1 MVKLLLQKMFRDM
14 KKSIAAYSICLLI
27 VAVGFCGYCLMSV
40 AKDHLMA
47 SRDLL
52 YERSSFSDGFAEVQE
67 APAAITDKLKKI
79 PGIADANARI
89 MKEVRIKEVDGEQ
102 ENTTARLKLISYVKG
117 GSDVPMLFQGM
128 DAGDGD
134 LQMVAGNAFLEAR
147 GYSPGQ
153 KIRLLVSGKETEFE
167 ITGGGISPE
176 NIYIIRN
183 IVEMYPDPYHYDV
196 GFVSLR
202 TMENLYGMRDM
213 ANSFTFTLQPGYE
226 VKDVKDQVEE
236 ILKPY
241 GCYSV
246 YGREDH
252 QSASML
258 NSELSQL
265 EEMAVVLPFLFLFVA
280 AVVLYITM
288 HRLID
293 QQRIQIGTMLS
304 LGITGQQIGFHY
316 LGYGLIIGV
325 IGGAVGGLLGN
336 LGATPLVVYYRN
348 YYNLP
353 DAISGIS
360 MQYLVLGILLAGT
373 FCGAVSFLCAKNLT
387 GLSPADALRPPAPK
401 SAKATLAERIPGFIK
416 LFTVPGIM
424 ALRSIGRNRRRSLLS
439 LFGIACA
446 FMITATLMSVNSL
459 FDVFLFDNLEKVQ
472 HQDFTVYFE
481 QPLKT
486 REVLASIQNSQI
498 EKMEP
503 FAETQG
509 KLMRGDTELDCT
521 LQAIEPDSTLC
532 RLSDKEGRR
541 VKVESE
547 GIVLSIHMSQRLGVK
562 AGDWID
568 VKVLYPEERVSRI
581 RVTAVMEQY
590 MGTTAYLSPEGLAK
604 ISEYRDVSTGVYIK
618 AAKDAQEELWKSFD
632 GAPLVTGIESRTA
645 KLDNWRNLMGS
656 FTVMIGSMVVLGILI
671 GLAVLYTSAL
681 ISFEELKR
689 ELSVMRMLGLTAKE
703 CLEVISV
710 GQWILT
716 AGGILLGIPMTL
728 WMSHMLAVSMSA
740 KMYSIPDFVD
750 AASVLEAIVLMGIAV
765 FISSQLILRK
775 LKAVSPVSLLMERE

>member
-1 MVKLLLQKMFRDM
+1 MVKLLLQKMLRDM
-14 KKSIAAYSICLLI
+14 RKSIAAYGICLLI

-40 AKDHLMA
+40 AEDHLIA

-52 YERSSFSDGFAEVQE
+52 YERSSFADGFAEVQE
-67 APAAITDKLKKI
+67 APAAITDKIKKI
-79 PGIADANARI
+79 PGITDANARI
-89 MKEVRIKEVDGEQ
+89 IKEVRIKEENQEQ
-102 ENTTARLKLISYVKG
+102 GNTTARLKLISYEKG

-153 KIRLLVSGKETEFE
+153 KIRVLVSGKETEFE

-202 TMENLYGMRDM
+202 TMENLYGMQDM
-213 ANSFTFTLQPGYE
+213 VNSFTFTLQPGYE

-236 ILKPY
+236 LLKPY

-304 LGITGQQIGFHY
+304 LGITGRQIGLHY
-316 LGYGLIIGV
+316 LGYGLLTGV

-336 LGATPLVVYYRN
+336 FGASPLITYYRQ

-353 DAISGIS
+353 DAIAGIS
-360 MQYLVLGILLAGT
+360 MKYLVLGTVLAGA

-509 KLMRGDTELDCT
+509 KLMRGDMELDCT

-532 RLSDKEGRR
+532 CLADKEGRR
-541 VKVESE
+541 VKVESD

-568 VKVLYPEERVSRI
+568 VKVLYPEERISRI

-604 ISEYRDVSTGVYIK
+604 ISEYRNVSTGIYIK

-632 GAPLVTGIESRTA
+632 GSPLVTGIESRAA
-645 KLDNWRNLMGS
+645 KLDTWRNLMGS
-656 FTVMIGSMVVLGILI
+656 FTVMIGSMVGLGILI

-750 AASVLEAIVLMGIAV
+750 AASVLEAIVLMGVAV

-775 LKAVSPVSLLMERE
+775 LKAVAPVSLLMERE

>member
-1 MVKLLLQKMFRDM
+1 MVKLLLQKMLRDM
-14 KKSIAAYSICLLI
+14 RKSIAAYGICLLI

-40 AKDHLMA
+40 AEDHLIA

-52 YERSSFSDGFAEVQE
+52 YERSSFADGFAEVQE
-67 APAAITDKLKKI
+67 APAAITDKIKEI
-79 PGIADANARI
+79 PGITDANARI
-89 MKEVRIKEVDGEQ
+89 IKEVRIKEENQEQ
-102 ENTTARLKLISYVKG
+102 GNTTARLKLISYEKG

-153 KIRLLVSGKETEFE
+153 KIRVMVSGKETEFE

-202 TMENLYGMRDM
+202 TMENLYGMQDM

-236 ILKPY
+236 LLKPY

-304 LGITGQQIGFHY
+304 LGITGRQIGLHY

-325 IGGAVGGLLGN
+325 IGGAMGGLLGN
-336 LGATPLVVYYRN
+336 FGASPLIAYYRQ

-353 DAISGIS
+353 DALAGIS
-360 MQYLVLGILLAGT
+360 MKYLVLGTVLAGT
-373 FCGAVSFLCAKNLT
+373 FCGTVSFLCAKNLT

-401 SAKATLAERIPGFIK
+401 SAKATLAERIPGFVR

-498 EKMEP
+498 EKVEP

-521 LQAIEPDSTLC
+521 LQAIEPDSTIC

-541 VKVESE
+541 INVESE

-568 VKVLYPEERVSRI
+568 VKVLYPEERISRI

-590 MGTTAYLSPEGLAK
+590 MGTTAYLPPEGLAK
-604 ISEYRDVSTGVYIK
+604 ISEYRNVSTEIYIK

-645 KLDNWRNLMGS
+645 KLDNWRSLMGS

-750 AASVLEAIVLMGIAV
+750 AASVLEAIVLMGVAV

>member
-1 MVKLLLQKMFRDM
+1 MVKLLLKKMFRDM
-14 KKSIAAYSICLLI
+14 KKSMAAYSICLLI

-213 ANSFTFTLQPGYE
+213 ANSFTFTLQPGYK

-288 HRLID
+288 HRMID

-304 LGITGQQIGFHY
+304 LGITGKQIGLHY

-360 MQYLVLGILLAGT
+360 MQYLALGILLAGT

-486 REVLASIQNSQI
+486 KEVLASIQNSQI

-568 VKVLYPEERVSRI
+568 VRVLYPEERITRI
-581 RVTAVMEQY
+581 RITAVMEQY

-645 KLDNWRNLMGS
+645 KLDNWRSLMGS

-750 AASVLEAIVLMGIAV
+750 AASVLEAIVLMGVAV

>member
-1 MVKLLLQKMFRDM
+1 MVKLLLKKMFRDM
-14 KKSIAAYSICLLI
+14 KKSMAAYSICLLI

-304 LGITGQQIGFHY
+304 LGITGKQIGLHY

-336 LGATPLVVYYRN
+336 LGATPLVVYYQN

-521 LQAIEPDSTLC
+521 LQAIEPNSTLC

-750 AASVLEAIVLMGIAV
+750 AASVLEAIVLMGVAV

>member
-1 MVKLLLQKMFRDM
+1 MVKLLLQKMLRDM
-14 KKSIAAYSICLLI
+14 RKSIAAYGICLLI
-27 VAVGFCGYCLMSV
+27 VAIGFCGYCLMSV
-40 AKDHLMA
+40 AEDHLIA

-52 YERSSFSDGFAEVQE
+52 YERSAFADGFAEVQE
-67 APAAITDKLKKI
+67 APAAITDKIKKI
-79 PGIADANARI
+79 PGITDANARI
-89 MKEVRIKEVDGEQ
+89 IKEVRIKEENQEQ
-102 ENTTARLKLISYVKG
+102 GNTTARLKLISYEKG

-153 KIRLLVSGKETEFE
+153 KIRVMVSGKETEFE

-202 TMENLYGMRDM
+202 TMENLYGMQDM

-236 ILKPY
+236 LLKPY

-304 LGITGQQIGFHY
+304 LGITGRQIGLHY
-316 LGYGLIIGV
+316 LGYGLLIGV
-325 IGGAVGGLLGN
+325 FGGAVGGLLGN
-336 LGATPLVVYYRN
+336 FGASPLITYYRQ

-353 DAISGIS
+353 DAIAGIS
-360 MQYLVLGILLAGT
+360 MKYLVLGTVLAGA

-401 SAKATLAERIPGFIK
+401 SAKATLAERIPGFIR

-486 REVLASIQNSQI
+486 KEVLASIQNSQI

-541 VKVESE
+541 IKVESE

-562 AGDWID
+562 VGDWID
-568 VKVLYPEERVSRI
+568 VKVLYPEERISRI

-590 MGTTAYLSPEGLAK
+590 MGTTAYLSPEELAK
-604 ISEYRDVSTGVYIK
+604 ISEYRDVSTGIYIK

-645 KLDNWRNLMGS
+645 KLDTWRNLMGS

-750 AASVLEAIVLMGIAV
+750 VTSVLESIVLMGVAV
-765 FISSQLILRK
+765 WISSRLILRK

>member
-1 MVKLLLQKMFRDM
+1 MVKLLLQKMLRDM
-14 KKSIAAYSICLLI
+14 RKSIAAYGICLLI

-40 AKDHLMA
+40 AEDHLIA

-52 YERSSFSDGFAEVQE
+52 YERSSFADGFAEVQE

-89 MKEVRIKEVDGEQ
+89 IKEVRIKEENQEQ
-102 ENTTARLKLISYVKG
+102 GNTTARLKLISYEKG

-153 KIRLLVSGKETEFE
+153 KIRVLVSGKETEFE

-202 TMENLYGMRDM
+202 TMENIYGMQDM

-236 ILKPY
+236 LLKPY

-304 LGITGQQIGFHY
+304 LGITGRQIGLHY

-325 IGGAVGGLLGN
+325 IGGAMGGLLGN
-336 LGATPLVVYYRN
+336 FGASPLITYYRQ

-353 DAISGIS
+353 DAIAGIS
-360 MQYLVLGILLAGT
+360 MKYLVLGTVLAGA
-373 FCGAVSFLCAKNLT
+373 FCGTVSFLCAKNLT
-387 GLSPADALRPPAPK
+387 GLSPADALRPPAPR
-401 SAKATLAERIPGFIK
+401 SAKATLAERIPGFVR

-532 RLSDKEGRR
+532 RLSDKEGRW

-581 RVTAVMEQY
+581 QITAVMEQY

-604 ISEYRDVSTGVYIK
+604 ISEYRDVCTGIYMK

-632 GAPLVTGIESRTA
+632 GASLVTGIESWTA
-645 KLDNWRNLMGS
+645 KLDTWRNLMGS
-656 FTVMIGSMVVLGILI
+656 FTVMIGSMVGLGILI

-740 KMYSIPDFVD
+740 KMYSIPDFVG
-750 AASVLEAIVLMGIAV
+750 AASVLEAIVLMGVAV

-775 LKAVSPVSLLMERE
+775 LKAVAPVSLLMERE

>member
-1 MVKLLLQKMFRDM
+1 MVKLLLQKMLRDM
-14 KKSIAAYSICLLI
+14 KKSMAAYGICLLI
-27 VAVGFCGYCLMSV
+27 VSVGFCGYCLMSV
-40 AKDHLMA
+40 AEDHLMA

-52 YERSSFSDGFAEVQE
+52 YERSSFGDGFAEVQE
-67 APAAITDKLKKI
+67 APAGITDKLKKI

-89 MKEVRIKEVDGEQ
+89 VKEVRIKEEDEEQ

-128 DAGDGD
+128 DAGDGE

-147 GYSPGQ
+147 GWSPGQ
-153 KIRLLVSGKETEFE
+153 KIRVLVSGKETEFE

-226 VKDVKDQVEE
+226 VKDVKNQVEE
-236 ILKPY
+236 LLKPY

-265 EEMAVVLPFLFLFVA
+265 EEMAVLLPFLFLFVA

-304 LGITGQQIGFHY
+304 LGITGKQIGLHY

-336 LGATPLVVYYRN
+336 LGATPLIIYYRN
-348 YYNLP
+348 YFNLP
-353 DAISGIS
+353 DAIAGIS
-360 MQYLVLGILLAGT
+360 MKYLVLGTVLAGT

-446 FMITATLMSVNSL
+446 FMITATLMSVNFL

-486 REVLASIQNSQI
+486 EEVLASIQNSQI

-541 VKVESE
+541 VKVESD
-547 GIVLSIHMSQRLGVK
+547 GIVLSIHMSQQLGVK

-568 VKVLYPEERVSRI
+568 VKVLYPEERISRI

-604 ISEYRDVSTGVYIK
+604 ISEYRDVSTGIYIK

-632 GAPLVTGIESRTA
+632 GAPLVTGIESRAA
-645 KLDNWRNLMGS
+645 KLDTWRNLMGS
-656 FTVMIGSMVVLGILI
+656 FTVMIGSMVAMGILI

-689 ELSVMRMLGLTAKE
+689 ELAVMRMLGLTAKE

-750 AASVLEAIVLMGIAV
+750 AAAVLKSIVLMGVAV
-765 FISSQLILRK
+765 FISSRLILRK

>member
-1 MVKLLLQKMFRDM
+1 MVKLLLQKMLRDM
-14 KKSIAAYSICLLI
+14 RKSIAAYGSCLLI
-27 VAVGFCGYCLMSV
+27 VAIGFCGYCLMSV
-40 AKDHLMA
+40 AEDHLIA

-52 YERSSFSDGFAEVQE
+52 YERSSFADGFAEVQE
-67 APAAITDKLKKI
+67 APAAITDKIKKI
-79 PGIADANARI
+79 PGITDANARI
-89 MKEVRIKEVDGEQ
+89 IKEVRIKEENQEQ
-102 ENTTARLKLISYVKG
+102 GNTTARLKLISYEKG

-153 KIRLLVSGKETEFE
+153 KIRVMVSGKETEFE

-196 GFVSLR
+196 GFVSFR
-202 TMENLYGMRDM
+202 TMENLYGMQDM

-236 ILKPY
+236 LLKPY
-241 GCYSV
+241 GFYSV

-280 AVVLYITM
+280 AVVLYIIM

-304 LGITGQQIGFHY
+304 LGITGRQIGLHY
-316 LGYGLIIGV
+316 LCYGLLIGV

-336 LGATPLVVYYRN
+336 FGASPLIIYYRQ

-353 DAISGIS
+353 DAIAGIS
-360 MQYLVLGILLAGT
+360 MKYLVLGTALAGA

-401 SAKATLAERIPGFIK
+401 SAKATMAEQIPGFIK

-568 VKVLYPEERVSRI
+568 VKVLYPEERISRI

-590 MGTTAYLSPEGLAK
+590 MGTTAYLSPEELAK
-604 ISEYRDVSTGVYIK
+604 ISEYRDVSTGIYIK

-645 KLDNWRNLMGS
+645 KLDTWRNLMGS

-703 CLEVISV
+703 GLEVISV

-750 AASVLEAIVLMGIAV
+750 VTSVLESIVLMGVAV
-765 FISSQLILRK
+765 WISSRLILRK

>member
-1 MVKLLLQKMFRDM
+1 MVKLLLKKMFRDM
-14 KKSIAAYSICLLI
+14 KKSMAAYSICLLI

-387 GLSPADALRPPAPK
+387 VLSPADALRPPAPK

-486 REVLASIQNSQI
+486 KEVLASIQNSQI

-568 VKVLYPEERVSRI
+568 VKVLYPKERVSRI

-632 GAPLVTGIESRTA
+632 GTPLVTGIESRTA

-750 AASVLEAIVLMGIAV
+750 AASVLEAIVLMGVAV

>member
-1 MVKLLLQKMFRDM
+1 MVKLLLKKMFRDM
-14 KKSIAAYSICLLI
+14 KKSMAAYSICLLI

-153 KIRLLVSGKETEFE
+153 KIRLLVSGKETGFE

-304 LGITGQQIGFHY
+304 LGITGKQIGLHY

-509 KLMRGDTELDCT
+509 KLRRGDTELDCT

-532 RLSDKEGRR
+532 CLADKEGRR

-568 VKVLYPEERVSRI
+568 VKVLYPEERISRI
-581 RVTAVMEQY
+581 RVTGVMEQY

-750 AASVLEAIVLMGIAV
+750 AASVLEAIVLMGVAV

>member
-1 MVKLLLQKMFRDM
+1 MVKLLLKKMFRDM
-14 KKSIAAYSICLLI
+14 KKSMAAYSICLLI

-213 ANSFTFTLQPGYE
+213 ANSFTFTLQPGYK

-288 HRLID
+288 HRMID

-304 LGITGQQIGFHY
+304 LGITGKQIGLHY

-360 MQYLVLGILLAGT
+360 MQYLVLGILFAGT

-486 REVLASIQNSQI
+486 KEVLASIQNSQI

-568 VKVLYPEERVSRI
+568 VRVLYPEERITRI
-581 RVTAVMEQY
+581 RITAVMEQY

-645 KLDNWRNLMGS
+645 KLDNWRSLMGS

-750 AASVLEAIVLMGIAV
+750 AASVLEAIVLMGVAV

>member
-1 MVKLLLQKMFRDM
+1 MVKLLLQKMLRDM
-14 KKSIAAYSICLLI
+14 KKSMAAYGICLLI

-40 AKDHLMA
+40 AEDHLIA

-52 YERSSFSDGFAEVQE
+52 YERSSFADGFAEVQE

-79 PGIADANARI
+79 PGITDANARI
-89 MKEVRIKEVDGEQ
+89 VKEVRIKEADGEQ
-102 ENTTARLKLISYVKG
+102 GNNTARLKLISYEKG

-153 KIRLLVSGKETEFE
+153 KIRVMVSGKETEFE

-183 IVEMYPDPYHYDV
+183 IVEMYPNPYNYDV
-196 GFVSLR
+196 GFVSRR
-202 TMENLYGMRDM
+202 TMENLYGMQDM

-226 VKDVKDQVEE
+226 VDDVKDQVEE
-236 ILKPY
+236 LLKPY

-258 NSELSQL
+258 NSELNQL
-265 EEMAVVLPFLFLFVA
+265 EEMAILLPFLFLFVA

-304 LGITGQQIGFHY
+304 LGITGRQIGLHY
-316 LGYGLIIGV
+316 LGYGLLIGV
-325 IGGAVGGLLGN
+325 IGGAVGGFLGN
-336 LGATPLVVYYRN
+336 LGATPLIIYYRN
-348 YYNLP
+348 YFNLP
-353 DAISGIS
+353 DAIAGIS
-360 MQYLVLGILLAGT
+360 MKYLVLGTVLAGT

-401 SAKATLAERIPGFIK
+401 SAKATLAERIPGFVK

-486 REVLASIQNSQI
+486 EKVFSSIQNSQI

-509 KLMRGDTELDCT
+509 KLMRGDMELDCT
-521 LQAIEPDSTLC
+521 LQAIQPDSTLC

-541 VKVESE
+541 VKVESD

-562 AGDWID
+562 AGDWLD
-568 VKVLYPEERVSRI
+568 VKVMYPEERITRI
-581 RVTAVMEQY
+581 RVTGVMEQY

-604 ISEYRDVSTGVYIK
+604 ISEYRDVSTGVFIK
-618 AAKDAQEELWKSFD
+618 AAKDAQEDLWKSFD

-645 KLDNWRNLMGS
+645 KLENWRGLMGS
-656 FTVMIGSMVVLGILI
+656 FTVLIGSMVVLGILI

-750 AASVLEAIVLMGIAV
+750 VTSVLESIVLMGVAV
-765 FISSQLILRK
+765 WISSQLILRK

>member
-1 MVKLLLQKMFRDM
+1 MVKLLLQKMLRDM
-14 KKSIAAYSICLLI
+14 RKSIAAYGICLLI
-27 VAVGFCGYCLMSV
+27 VAIGFCGYCLMSV
-40 AKDHLMA
+40 AEDHLIA

-52 YERSSFSDGFAEVQE
+52 YERSSFADGFAEVQE
-67 APAAITDKLKKI
+67 APAAITDKIKKI
-79 PGIADANARI
+79 PGITDANARI
-89 MKEVRIKEVDGEQ
+89 IKEVRIKEENQEQ
-102 ENTTARLKLISYVKG
+102 GNTTARLKLISYEKG

-153 KIRLLVSGKETEFE
+153 KIRVMVSGKETEFE

-202 TMENLYGMRDM
+202 TMENLYGMQDM

-236 ILKPY
+236 LLKPY

-304 LGITGQQIGFHY
+304 LGITGRQIGLHY
-316 LGYGLIIGV
+316 LGYGLLIGV
-325 IGGAVGGLLGN
+325 FGGAVGGLLGN
-336 LGATPLVVYYRN
+336 FGASPLITYYRQ

-353 DAISGIS
+353 DAIAGIS
-360 MQYLVLGILLAGT
+360 MKYLVLGTVLAGT

-401 SAKATLAERIPGFIK
+401 SAKATLAERIPGFVR

-541 VKVESE
+541 IKVESE

-568 VKVLYPEERVSRI
+568 VKVLYPEERISRI

-590 MGTTAYLSPEGLAK
+590 MGTTAYLSPEELAK
-604 ISEYRDVSTGVYIK
+604 ISEYRDVSTGIYIK

-645 KLDNWRNLMGS
+645 KLDTWRNLMGS

-750 AASVLEAIVLMGIAV
+750 VTSVLESIVLMGVAV
-765 FISSQLILRK
+765 WISSRLILRK

>member
-401 SAKATLAERIPGFIK
+401 SAKATLAERIPGFVR

>member
-1 MVKLLLQKMFRDM
+1 MVKLLLKKMFRDM
-14 KKSIAAYSICLLI
+14 KKSMAAYSICLLI

-67 APAAITDKLKKI
+67 APAGITDKLKKI

-117 GSDVPMLFQGM
+117 GADVPMLFQGM

-147 GYSPGQ
+147 DWSPGQ

-304 LGITGQQIGFHY
+304 LGITGKQIGLHY

-486 REVLASIQNSQI
+486 KEVLASIQNSQI

-604 ISEYRDVSTGVYIK
+604 ISEYRDISTGVYIK

-645 KLDNWRNLMGS
+645 KLDNWRSLMGS

-750 AASVLEAIVLMGIAV
+750 AASVLEAIVLMGVAV

>member
-1 MVKLLLQKMFRDM
+1 MVKLLLQKMLRDM
-14 KKSIAAYSICLLI
+14 RKSIAAYGICLLI

-40 AKDHLMA
+40 AEDHLIA

-52 YERSSFSDGFAEVQE
+52 YERSSFADGFAELQE

-79 PGIADANARI
+79 SGIADANARI
-89 MKEVRIKEVDGEQ
+89 IKEVRIKEENQEQ
-102 ENTTARLKLISYVKG
+102 GNTTARLKLISYEKG

-153 KIRLLVSGKETEFE
+153 KIRVLVSGKETEFE

-202 TMENLYGMRDM
+202 TMENLYGMQDM

-236 ILKPY
+236 LLKPY

-304 LGITGQQIGFHY
+304 LGITGRQIGLHY
-316 LGYGLIIGV
+316 LCYGLLIGV

-336 LGATPLVVYYRN
+336 FGASPLIIYYRQ

-353 DAISGIS
+353 DAIAGIS
-360 MQYLVLGILLAGT
+360 MKYLVLGTVLAGA
-373 FCGAVSFLCAKNLT
+373 FCGAVSFLCAKKLT

-401 SAKATLAERIPGFIK
+401 SAKATLAERIPGFVR

-521 LQAIEPDSTLC
+521 LQAIEPDSTLF

-568 VKVLYPEERVSRI
+568 VKVLYPEERISRI

-590 MGTTAYLSPEGLAK
+590 MGTTAYLSPEELAK
-604 ISEYRDVSTGVYIK
+604 ISEYRDVSTGIYIK

-645 KLDNWRNLMGS
+645 KLDTWRNLMGS

-716 AGGILLGIPMTL
+716 AGGMLLGIPMTL

-750 AASVLEAIVLMGIAV
+750 VTSVLEFIVLMGVAV
-765 FISSQLILRK
+765 WISSRLILRK

>member
-1 MVKLLLQKMFRDM
+1 
-14 KKSIAAYSICLLI
+14 
-27 VAVGFCGYCLMSV
+27 
-40 AKDHLMA
+40 
-47 SRDLL
+47 
-52 YERSSFSDGFAEVQE
+52 
-67 APAAITDKLKKI
+67 
-79 PGIADANARI
+79 
-89 MKEVRIKEVDGEQ
+89 
-102 ENTTARLKLISYVKG
+102 
-117 GSDVPMLFQGM
+117 
-128 DAGDGD
+128 
-134 LQMVAGNAFLEAR
+134 
-147 GYSPGQ
+147 
-153 KIRLLVSGKETEFE
+153 
-167 ITGGGISPE
+167 
-176 NIYIIRN
+176 
-183 IVEMYPDPYHYDV
+183 
-196 GFVSLR
+196 
-202 TMENLYGMRDM
+202 
-213 ANSFTFTLQPGYE
+213 
-226 VKDVKDQVEE
+226 
-236 ILKPY
+236 
-241 GCYSV
+241 
-246 YGREDH
+246 
-252 QSASML
+252 
-258 NSELSQL
+258 
-265 EEMAVVLPFLFLFVA
+265 
-280 AVVLYITM
+280 M

-304 LGITGQQIGFHY
+304 LGITGKQIGLHY

-336 LGATPLVVYYRN
+336 FGASPLITYYRQ

-353 DAISGIS
+353 DAIAGIS
-360 MQYLVLGILLAGT
+360 MKYLVLGTVLAGA
-373 FCGAVSFLCAKNLT
+373 FCGTVSFLCAKNLT

-401 SAKATLAERIPGFIK
+401 SARATLAERIPGFIK

-424 ALRSIGRNRRRSLLS
+424 AIRSIGRNRRRSLLS

-509 KLMRGDTELDCT
+509 KLRRGDTELDCT

-532 RLSDKEGRR
+532 CLADKEGRR

-568 VKVLYPEERVSRI
+568 VKVLYPEERISRI
-581 RVTAVMEQY
+581 RVTGVMEQY

-632 GAPLVTGIESRTA
+632 GAPLVTGIESRAA

-656 FTVMIGSMVVLGILI
+656 FTVMIGSMVGLGILI

-750 AASVLEAIVLMGIAV
+750 AASVLEAIVLMGVAV

>member
-1 MVKLLLQKMFRDM
+1 MVKLLLQKMLRDM
-14 KKSIAAYSICLLI
+14 KKSMAAYGICLLI

-40 AKDHLMA
+40 AEDHLTA

-52 YERSSFSDGFAEVQE
+52 YERSSFADGFAEVQE

-79 PGIADANARI
+79 PGITDANARI
-89 MKEVRIKEVDGEQ
+89 VKEVRIKEADGEQ
-102 ENTTARLKLISYVKG
+102 GNNTARLKLISYEKG

-153 KIRLLVSGKETEFE
+153 KIRVMVSGKETEFE

-183 IVEMYPDPYHYDV
+183 IVEMYPNPYNYDV
-196 GFVSLR
+196 GFVSRR
-202 TMENLYGMRDM
+202 TMENLYGMQDM

-226 VKDVKDQVEE
+226 VDDVKDQVEE
-236 ILKPY
+236 LLKPY

-258 NSELSQL
+258 NSELNQL
-265 EEMAVVLPFLFLFVA
+265 EEMAILLPFLFLFVA

-304 LGITGQQIGFHY
+304 LGITGRQIGMHY

-336 LGATPLVVYYRN
+336 LGATPLIAYYRN
-348 YYNLP
+348 YFNLP
-353 DAISGIS
+353 DAIAGIS
-360 MQYLVLGILLAGT
+360 MKYMVLGTVLAGT

-401 SAKATLAERIPGFIK
+401 SAKATLAERIPGFVK

-472 HQDFTVYFE
+472 HQDFTIYFE

-486 REVLASIQNSQI
+486 EEVLSSIQNSQI

-541 VKVESE
+541 VKVESD

-562 AGDWID
+562 ARDWID
-568 VKVLYPEERVSRI
+568 VKVMYPEERITRI
-581 RVTAVMEQY
+581 RVTGVMEQY

-604 ISEYRDVSTGVYIK
+604 ISEYRDVSTGVFIK
-618 AAKDAQEELWKSFD
+618 AAKDAQEDLWKSFD

-645 KLDNWRNLMGS
+645 KLENWRGLMGS
-656 FTVMIGSMVVLGILI
+656 FTVLIGSMVVLGILI

-750 AASVLEAIVLMGIAV
+750 VTSVLESIVLMGVAV
-765 FISSQLILRK
+765 WISSQLILRK

>member
-1 MVKLLLQKMFRDM
+1 M
-14 KKSIAAYSICLLI
+14 K
-27 VAVGFCGYCLMSV
+27 
-40 AKDHLMA
+40 
-47 SRDLL
+47 
-52 YERSSFSDGFAEVQE
+52 
-67 APAAITDKLKKI
+67 
-79 PGIADANARI
+79 
-89 MKEVRIKEVDGEQ
+89 
-102 ENTTARLKLISYVKG
+102 
-117 GSDVPMLFQGM
+117 
-128 DAGDGD
+128 
-134 LQMVAGNAFLEAR
+134 
-147 GYSPGQ
+147 
-153 KIRLLVSGKETEFE
+153 
-167 ITGGGISPE
+167 
-176 NIYIIRN
+176 
-183 IVEMYPDPYHYDV
+183 
-196 GFVSLR
+196 
-202 TMENLYGMRDM
+202 
-213 ANSFTFTLQPGYE
+213 
-226 VKDVKDQVEE
+226 
-236 ILKPY
+236 
-241 GCYSV
+241 
-246 YGREDH
+246 
-252 QSASML
+252 
-258 NSELSQL
+258 
-265 EEMAVVLPFLFLFVA
+265 
-280 AVVLYITM
+280 
-288 HRLID
+288 
-293 QQRIQIGTMLS
+293 
-304 LGITGQQIGFHY
+304 
-316 LGYGLIIGV
+316 
-325 IGGAVGGLLGN
+325 
-336 LGATPLVVYYRN
+336 
-348 YYNLP
+348 
-353 DAISGIS
+353 
-360 MQYLVLGILLAGT
+360 YLVLGTVLAGA

-532 RLSDKEGRR
+532 CLADKEGRR
-541 VKVESE
+541 VKVESD

-581 RVTAVMEQY
+581 RITAVMEQY

-632 GAPLVTGIESRTA
+632 GAPLVTGIESRAA
-645 KLDNWRNLMGS
+645 KLDTWRNLMGS
-656 FTVMIGSMVVLGILI
+656 FTVMIGSMVGLGILI

-750 AASVLEAIVLMGIAV
+750 AASVLEAIVLMGVAV

-775 LKAVSPVSLLMERE
+775 LKAVAPVSLLMERE

>member
-1 MVKLLLQKMFRDM
+1 MVKLLLQKMLRDM
-14 KKSIAAYSICLLI
+14 RKSMAAYGICLLI
-27 VAVGFCGYCLMSV
+27 VAVGFCGYCLVSV
-40 AKDHLMA
+40 AEDHLMA

-52 YERSSFSDGFAEVQE
+52 YERSSFADGFAEVQE
-67 APAAITDKLKKI
+67 APAAITDKIKKI
-79 PGIADANARI
+79 PGITDANARI
-89 MKEVRIKEVDGEQ
+89 IKEVRIKEENQEQ
-102 ENTTARLKLISYVKG
+102 GNTTARLKLISYEKG

-153 KIRLLVSGKETEFE
+153 KIRVLVSGKETEFE

-236 ILKPY
+236 LLQPY

-304 LGITGQQIGFHY
+304 LGITGKQIGLHY

-336 LGATPLVVYYRN
+336 FGASPLITYYRQ

-353 DAISGIS
+353 DAIAGIS
-360 MQYLVLGILLAGT
+360 MKYLVLGTVLAGA
-373 FCGAVSFLCAKNLT
+373 FCGTVSFLCAKNLT

-401 SAKATLAERIPGFIK
+401 SARATLAERIPGFIK

-424 ALRSIGRNRRRSLLS
+424 AIRSIGRNRRRSLLS

-509 KLMRGDTELDCT
+509 KLRRGDTELDCT

-532 RLSDKEGRR
+532 CLADKEGRR

-568 VKVLYPEERVSRI
+568 VKVLYPEERISRI
-581 RVTAVMEQY
+581 RVTGVMEQY

-632 GAPLVTGIESRTA
+632 GAPLVTGIESRAA

-656 FTVMIGSMVVLGILI
+656 FTVMIGSMVGLGILI

-750 AASVLEAIVLMGIAV
+750 AASVLEAIVLMGVAV

>member
-1 MVKLLLQKMFRDM
+1 MVKLLLQKMLRDM
-14 KKSIAAYSICLLI
+14 KKSMAAYGICLLI

-40 AKDHLMA
+40 AEDHLIA

-52 YERSSFSDGFAEVQE
+52 YERSSFADGFAEVQE

-79 PGIADANARI
+79 PGITDANARI
-89 MKEVRIKEVDGEQ
+89 VKEVRIKEADGEQ
-102 ENTTARLKLISYVKG
+102 ENNTARLKLISYEKG
-117 GSDVPMLFQGM
+117 GFDVPMLFQGM

-153 KIRLLVSGKETEFE
+153 KIRVMVSGKETEFE

-202 TMENLYGMRDM
+202 TMENLYGMQDM

-226 VKDVKDQVEE
+226 VDDVKDQVEE

-265 EEMAVVLPFLFLFVA
+265 EEMAVLLPFLFLFVA

-304 LGITGQQIGFHY
+304 LGITGRQIGFHY

-325 IGGAVGGLLGN
+325 IGGAVGGFLGN
-336 LGATPLVVYYRN
+336 LGATPLIIYYRN
-348 YYNLP
+348 YFNLP
-353 DAISGIS
+353 DAIAGIS
-360 MQYLVLGILLAGT
+360 MKYLVLGTVLAGT

-486 REVLASIQNSQI
+486 EEVLSSIQNSQI

-521 LQAIEPDSTLC
+521 LQAIQPDSTLC

-541 VKVESE
+541 VKVESD

-568 VKVLYPEERVSRI
+568 VKVMYPEERITRI
-581 RVTAVMEQY
+581 RVTGVMEQY

-604 ISEYRDVSTGVYIK
+604 ISEYRDVCTGIYIK

-632 GAPLVTGIESRTA
+632 GAPLVTGIESRAA
-645 KLDNWRNLMGS
+645 KLDTWRNLMGS

-750 AASVLEAIVLMGIAV
+750 VTSVLASIVLMGVAV
-765 FISSQLILRK
+765 WISSQLILRK

>member
-1 MVKLLLQKMFRDM
+1 M
-14 KKSIAAYSICLLI
+14 
-27 VAVGFCGYCLMSV
+27 
-40 AKDHLMA
+40 
-47 SRDLL
+47 
-52 YERSSFSDGFAEVQE
+52 QE

-79 PGIADANARI
+79 PGITDVNARI
-89 MKEVRIKEVDGEQ
+89 VKEVRIKETDGEQ
-102 ENTTARLKLISYVKG
+102 GNNTARLKLISYEKA

-134 LQMVAGNAFLEAR
+134 LQMVAGNAFLKAR
-147 GYSPGQ
+147 GWSPGQ
-153 KIRLLVSGKETEFE
+153 KIKVMVSGKETEFE

-183 IVEMYPDPYHYDV
+183 IVDPDPYNYDV

-202 TMENLYGMRDM
+202 TMENLYGMQDM

-226 VKDVKDQVEE
+226 VDDVKDQVEE
-236 ILKPY
+236 LLKPY

-246 YGREDH
+246 YEREDH

-258 NSELSQL
+258 NSELNQL
-265 EEMAVVLPFLFLFVA
+265 EEMAVLLPFLFLFVA

-304 LGITGQQIGFHY
+304 LGITGRQIGFHY

-325 IGGAVGGLLGN
+325 IGGAVGGFLGN
-336 LGATPLVVYYRN
+336 LGATPLIAYYRN
-348 YYNLP
+348 FFNLP
-353 DAISGIS
+353 DAVAGIS
-360 MQYLVLGILLAGT
+360 MKYLVLGIVLAGS

-486 REVLASIQNSQI
+486 EEVLSSIQNSQI

-521 LQAIEPDSTLC
+521 LQAIQPDSTLC
-532 RLSDKEGRR
+532 RLADKEGRR
-541 VKVESE
+541 VKVESD

-568 VKVLYPEERVSRI
+568 VKVMYPEERITRI
-581 RVTAVMEQY
+581 RVTGVMEQY

-604 ISEYRDVSTGVYIK
+604 ISE
-618 AAKDAQEELWKSFD
+618 
-632 GAPLVTGIESRTA
+632 
-645 KLDNWRNLMGS
+645 
-656 FTVMIGSMVVLGILI
+656 
-671 GLAVLYTSAL
+671 
-681 ISFEELKR
+681 
-689 ELSVMRMLGLTAKE
+689 
-703 CLEVISV
+703 
-710 GQWILT
+710 
-716 AGGILLGIPMTL
+716 
-728 WMSHMLAVSMSA
+728 
-740 KMYSIPDFVD
+740 
-750 AASVLEAIVLMGIAV
+750 
-765 FISSQLILRK
+765 
-775 LKAVSPVSLLMERE
+775 

>member
-1 MVKLLLQKMFRDM
+1 MVKLLLKKMFRDM
-14 KKSIAAYSICLLI
+14 KKSMAAYSICLLI

-304 LGITGQQIGFHY
+304 LGITGKQIGLHY

-486 REVLASIQNSQI
+486 KEVLASIQNSQI

-521 LQAIEPDSTLC
+521 LQAIEPNSTLC

-568 VKVLYPEERVSRI
+568 VKVLYPEERISRI

-604 ISEYRDVSTGVYIK
+604 ISEYRDVSTGIYMK

-750 AASVLEAIVLMGIAV
+750 AASVLEAIVLMGVAV

>member
-1 MVKLLLQKMFRDM
+1 MVKLLLQKMLRDM
-14 KKSIAAYSICLLI
+14 RKSIAAYGICLLI
-27 VAVGFCGYCLMSV
+27 VAIGFCGYCLMSV
-40 AKDHLMA
+40 AEDHLIA

-52 YERSSFSDGFAEVQE
+52 YERSSFADGFAEVQE
-67 APAAITDKLKKI
+67 APAAITDKIKKI
-79 PGIADANARI
+79 PGITDANARI
-89 MKEVRIKEVDGEQ
+89 IKEVRIKEENQEQ
-102 ENTTARLKLISYVKG
+102 GNTTARLKLISYEKG

-153 KIRLLVSGKETEFE
+153 KIRVMVSGKETEFE

-202 TMENLYGMRDM
+202 TMENLYGMQDM

-236 ILKPY
+236 LLKPY

-304 LGITGQQIGFHY
+304 LGITGRQIGLHY
-316 LGYGLIIGV
+316 LGYGLLIGV
-325 IGGAVGGLLGN
+325 FGGAVGGLLGN
-336 LGATPLVVYYRN
+336 FGASPLITYYRQ

-353 DAISGIS
+353 DAMAGIS
-360 MQYLVLGILLAGT
+360 MKYLMLGTALAGA

-387 GLSPADALRPPAPK
+387 ELSPADALRPPAPK
-401 SAKATLAERIPGFIK
+401 SAKATMAEQIPGFIK

-568 VKVLYPEERVSRI
+568 VKVLYPEERISRI

-590 MGTTAYLSPEGLAK
+590 MGTTAYLSPEELAK
-604 ISEYRDVSTGVYIK
+604 ISEYRDVSTGIYIK

-645 KLDNWRNLMGS
+645 KLDTWRNLMGS

-750 AASVLEAIVLMGIAV
+750 VTSVLESIVLMGVAV
-765 FISSQLILRK
+765 WISSRLILRK

>member
-1 MVKLLLQKMFRDM
+1 MVKLLLQKMLRDM
-14 KKSIAAYSICLLI
+14 RKSMAAYGICLLI

-40 AKDHLMA
+40 AEDHLIA

-52 YERSSFSDGFAEVQE
+52 YERSSFADGFAEVQE
-67 APAAITDKLKKI
+67 APAAITDKIKKI
-79 PGIADANARI
+79 QGITDANARI
-89 MKEVRIKEVDGEQ
+89 IKEVRIKEENQEQ
-102 ENTTARLKLISYVKG
+102 GNTTARLKLISYEKG
-117 GSDVPMLFQGM
+117 GFDVPMLFQGM

-153 KIRLLVSGKETEFE
+153 KIRVMISGKETEFE

-196 GFVSLR
+196 GFVSRR

-304 LGITGQQIGFHY
+304 LGITGKQIGLHY

-486 REVLASIQNSQI
+486 EEVLASIQNSQI

-532 RLSDKEGRR
+532 RLADKEGRR
-541 VKVESE
+541 VKVESD

-568 VKVLYPEERVSRI
+568 VKVLYPEERISRI
-581 RVTAVMEQY
+581 RVTGVMEQY

-632 GAPLVTGIESRTA
+632 GAPLVTGIESRAA
-645 KLDNWRNLMGS
+645 KLDTWRNLMGS
-656 FTVMIGSMVVLGILI
+656 FTVMIGSMVGLGILI

-750 AASVLEAIVLMGIAV
+750 LTSVLESIVLMGVAV
-765 FISSQLILRK
+765 WISSRLILRK

>member
-1 MVKLLLQKMFRDM
+1 MVKLLLKKMFRDM
-14 KKSIAAYSICLLI
+14 KKSMAAYSICLLI

-117 GSDVPMLFQGM
+117 GADVPMLFQGM

-147 GYSPGQ
+147 DWSPGQ

-304 LGITGQQIGFHY
+304 LGITGKQIGLHY

-486 REVLASIQNSQI
+486 KEVLASIQNSQI

-521 LQAIEPDSTLC
+521 LQAIEPNSTLC

-604 ISEYRDVSTGVYIK
+604 ISEYRDVATGVYIK

-728 WMSHMLAVSMSA
+728 WMSHILAVSMSA

-750 AASVLEAIVLMGIAV
+750 AASVLEAIVLMGVAV

>member
-1 MVKLLLQKMFRDM
+1 MVKLLLKKMLRDM
-14 KKSIAAYSICLLI
+14 KKSMAAYSICLLI

-52 YERSSFSDGFAEVQE
+52 YEQSSFSDGFAEVQE

-117 GSDVPMLFQGM
+117 GADVPMLFQGM

-147 GYSPGQ
+147 DWSPGQ

-196 GFVSLR
+196 GFVSLH

-304 LGITGQQIGFHY
+304 LGITGRQIGLHY

-486 REVLASIQNSQI
+486 KEVLASIQNSQI

-532 RLSDKEGRR
+532 CLADKEGRR
-541 VKVESE
+541 VKVESD

-645 KLDNWRNLMGS
+645 KLDTWRSLMGS

-750 AASVLEAIVLMGIAV
+750 VASVLEAIVLMGVAV

-775 LKAVSPVSLLMERE
+775 LIVVSPVSLLMERE

>member
-1 MVKLLLQKMFRDM
+1 MVKLLLKKMLRDM
-14 KKSIAAYSICLLI
+14 KKSMAAYSICLLI

-52 YERSSFSDGFAEVQE
+52 YEQSSFSDGFAEVQE

-117 GSDVPMLFQGM
+117 GADVPMLFQGM

-304 LGITGQQIGFHY
+304 LGITGKQIGLHY

-486 REVLASIQNSQI
+486 KEVLASIQNSQI

-568 VKVLYPEERVSRI
+568 VKVLYPEERISRI
-581 RVTAVMEQY
+581 RVTVVMEQY

-750 AASVLEAIVLMGIAV
+750 AASVLEAIVLMGVAV